1 MFGKHTLIQPECQ
14 ILSYKRASTE
24 ACKTLLASLSTHGT
38 NQSLTQNQR
47 GHAKVKIIILLKF
60 N

>member
-1 MFGKHTLIQPECQ
+1 MFGKHTLIWPECQ
-14 ILSYKRASTE
+14 ILSHKRASTE

-47 GHAKVKIIILLKF
+47 RHAKDMIIILL
-60 N
+60 